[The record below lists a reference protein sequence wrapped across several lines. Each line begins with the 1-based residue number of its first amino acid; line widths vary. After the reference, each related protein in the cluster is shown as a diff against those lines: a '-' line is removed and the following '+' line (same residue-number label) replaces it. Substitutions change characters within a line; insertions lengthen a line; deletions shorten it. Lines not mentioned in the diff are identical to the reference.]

1 MDRQLRQFLQYG
13 ANADIATGLSSM
25 LSTVYASGLRL
36 DTNLTMAIKA
46 IIQATETA
54 AILAPHIDIA
64 DAAIAE
70 ARDSIL
76 SQLNVDTVK
85 KFATDKAVEVG
96 KELLRRAPTLEAAA
110 WSWVDQFGKGKL
122 VVEVDTSDLGK
133 QLDKLNSAGR
143 RLSTGMIVVG
153 QLIGTAILAVIAL
166 QPQIA
171 DALGFIPGVAMTAFM
186 VVLAYSFW
194 ILIRGD
200 AGGGGSSDQ
209 G

>member
-1 MDRQLRQFLQYG
+1 
-13 ANADIATGLSSM
+13 M

-54 AILAPHIDIA
+54 AILAPDIDIA
-64 DAAIAE
+64 DAAIGE
-70 ARDSIL
+70 GRDAL
-76 SQLNVDTVK
+76 LANLTTDKVK
-85 KFATDKAVEVG
+85 EFAQAKAVEVG

-122 VVEVDTSDLGK
+122 VVEVDTSDLGE
-133 QLDKLNSAGR
+133 QLAQINSAGR

-153 QLIGTAILAVIAL
+153 QLFIGTAILAVVAL
-166 QPQIA
+166 QPAVA
-171 DALGFIPGVAMTAFM
+171 DTLGFIPGLAITAFL
-186 VVLAYSFW
+186 VTLAYSFY

-200 AGGGGSSDQ
+200 AGGGGGDRQ
-209 G
+209 R